1 MCIMG
6 LKLLRSSFSDCS
18 RQHLVLLWT
27 VLFFHF
33 DYRHSSETFV
43 VDYFFMSI
51 FMNKV
56 RVHYE
61 HALLALQWSLLYPKT
76 SSRVLFEYES
86 ERLWNQNRVVAWD
99 QKSRR
104 KCLWNRF
111 SQTRYSWLDFAFY
124 FLLQLYEL
132 ILKIRFVM
140 TYIAPWQIT
149 WGSAFHAFAQPFSVP
164 RILYGSTASIT
175 FTKEWFSVGCGK

>member
-1 MCIMG
+1 MLQESDKAQVVGSNWHFSYLLQLISCRIWSQTPTHNSVPVASRNTDDVTTTTQHWHYNSRTRRDNFWLARKVGDSSFELTERSVAKRYIVSLLLFYSGGPAVMCIMG

-56 RVHYE
+56 RVH
-61 HALLALQWSLLYPKT
+61 
-76 SSRVLFEYES
+76 
-86 ERLWNQNRVVAWD
+86 
-99 QKSRR
+99 
-104 KCLWNRF
+104 
-111 SQTRYSWLDFAFY
+111 
-124 FLLQLYEL
+124 
-132 ILKIRFVM
+132 
-140 TYIAPWQIT
+140 
-149 WGSAFHAFAQPFSVP
+149 
-164 RILYGSTASIT
+164 
-175 FTKEWFSVGCGK
+175 